1 MQKLV
6 RRTWSTKLETAVLE
20 LCHNLP
26 RLDFPPSGPRSGRV
40 ILEIV
45 QSVGDRAGRRSRLD
59 PTTNPVTSCHPK
71 NANSSTE
78 DSLKGWLRPL

>member
-6 RRTWSTKLETAVLE
+6 RRTWSTRLETAVLE
-20 LCHNLP
+20 LVPYLP

-59 PTTNPVTSCHPK
+59 PTV
-71 NANSSTE
+71 
-78 DSLKGWLRPL
+78 